1 MFVDT
6 KLWISIK
13 YCMLIKVNNQIIR
26 KSITIIPNDIF
37 DEENQTVNNKNA

>member
-13 YCMLIKVNNQIIR
+13 YCMLINVNNQIIR
-26 KSITIIPNDIF
+26 KSITIIPKDIF
-37 DEENQTVNNKNA
+37 DEENQIVNNKNA